1 MRREQPRVDGTSRPD
16 SPAVHN
22 RGRRVDGLRQYREL
36 AGKVLDL
43 DHTYVPPAGRGRGI
57 ASQLAAHALRYARD
71 SGYKVLPSCPFI
83 AAYIERHAEFHDLR
97 A

>member
-1 MRREQPRVDGTSRPD
+1 MSSHAATIRHEPAARRFTT
-16 SPAVHN
+16 AVEGSVAFIH
-22 RGRRVDGLRQYREL
+22 YREL
-36 AGKVLDL
+36 AGHVLDL

-57 ASQLAAHALRYARD
+57 ASQLAAHTLRYARD

-83 AAYIERHAEFHDLR
+83 AAYIEGHAEFQDLQ

>member
-1 MRREQPRVDGTSRPD
+1 MSRHA
-16 SPAVHN
+16 STIHHEPAAQRFTTEVE
-22 RGRRVDGLRQYREL
+22 GSTAFIKYREL
-36 AGKVLDL
+36 AGHVLDL

-71 SGYKVLPSCPFI
+71 SGYKVLPTCPFI
-83 AAYIERHAEFHDLR
+83 AAYLERHAEFHDLQ

>member
-1 MRREQPRVDGTSRPD
+1 MSSHALTVRHEPAARRFTTEVEGST
-16 SPAVHN
+16 AFAN
-22 RGRRVDGLRQYREL
+22 YREL